1 VAATA
6 SYSVIRS
13 NSCSTHS
20 ILRGVDIQGA
30 ASEKLSRSKCT
41 VVSNFLRPPLA
52 EHRAAEVRI
61 RADDH
66 RQMAAIIPRVPSAQP
81 EWSSPL

>member
-1 VAATA
+1 VAAMA

-41 VVSNFLRPPLA
+41 VVFNFY
-52 EHRAAEVRI
+52 VRLWLNT
-61 RADDH
+61 
-66 RQMAAIIPRVPSAQP
+66 VLPSYASGRMITDRWQRLP
-81 EWSSPL
+81 